1 MKKILAAT
9 LAVLMTAAVMTSCGS
24 DDSSSK
30 AAESKTETTSSA
42 EASLSAEESKAEE
55 SKADQ
60 SNTSIAKSLA
70 NQETASLKFT
80 ADMDTADFCSRMN
93 SDDGEAQVEFSI
105 EELDGVQML
114 KIKVLDK
121 TDEGN
126 WKTPK
131 IQLNMAK
138 LFAGQESELPK
149 IFTIKA
155 DVIYKAAG
163 AFHDEETGED
173 KMVPGNFLGKM
184 VTQPSD
190 GNGSNS
196 WNELL
201 EYSFAEW
208 ENEWAYAELQI
219 RPGIKEQARYK
230 DVTTNQYLSLMRW
243 EQPNEADIYIANLTF
258 LDEEGN
264 VIPCNYGK

>member
-9 LAVLMTAAVMTSCGS
+9 LAVIMTAAVMTSCG
-24 DDSSSK
+24 DNDSSSK
-30 AAESKTETTSSA
+30 TESKSDASSSA
-42 EASLSAEESKAEE
+42 EVSSKVEESKNE
-55 SKADQ
+55 Q
-60 SNTSIAKSLA
+60 NNTSIAKALN

-80 ADMDTADFCSRMN
+80 KDMDTAEFCSRMN

-105 EELDGVQML
+105 EELDGVPML

-121 TDEGN
+121 TDAGN

-138 LFAGQESELPK
+138 FFAGQESELPK
-149 IFTIKA
+149 IFTVKM
-155 DVIYKAAG
+155 DTIYKAAG

-173 KMVPGNFLGKM
+173 KMVPGNFLGKV

-208 ENEWAYAELQI
+208 ENEWGYAELQI
-219 RPGIKEQARYK
+219 RPGIKEQAKYR
-230 DVTTNQYLSLMRW
+230 DVQLIS
-243 EQPNEADIYIANLTF
+243 IF
-258 LDEEGN
+258 H
-264 VIPCNYGK
+264 

>member
-9 LAVLMTAAVMTSCGS
+9 LAVIMTAAVMTSCG
-24 DDSSSK
+24 DNESSSK
-30 AAESKTETTSSA
+30 TESKA
-42 EASLSAEESKAEE
+42 EASSSVEVSSKAEE
-55 SKADQ
+55 SKNEQ
-60 SNTSIAKSLA
+60 NSNTSIAKALN
-70 NQETASLKFT
+70 NQENASLKFT
-80 ADMDTADFCSRMN
+80 KGMDTAEFCSRMN

-105 EELDGVQML
+105 EELDGVPML

-121 TDEGN
+121 TDAGN

-138 LFAGQESELPK
+138 FFAGQESELPK
-149 IFTIKA
+149 IFTVKMDA
-155 DVIYKAAG
+155 IYKAAG

-173 KMVPGNFLGKM
+173 KMVPGNFLGKV

-208 ENEWAYAELQI
+208 ENEWGYAELQI
-219 RPGIKEQARYK
+219 RPGIKEQAKYK
-230 DVTTNQYLSLMRW
+230 DVTTDQYLSLMRW
-243 EQPNEADIYIANLTF
+243 EQPNEADIYIANITF
-258 LDEEGN
+258 LDEDGN